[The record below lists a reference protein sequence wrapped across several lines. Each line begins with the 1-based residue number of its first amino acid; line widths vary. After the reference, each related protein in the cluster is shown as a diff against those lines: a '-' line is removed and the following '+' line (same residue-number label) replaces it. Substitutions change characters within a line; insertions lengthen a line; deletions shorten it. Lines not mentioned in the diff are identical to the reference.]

1 MALYLLGMPQ
11 AGHLDAIAAVH
22 YMGPRRSCS
31 QVRAKYMTLD
41 PEANRYVKHFRQIRV
56 IQDYLVRRADRH
68 CIPRVDNTNVDRS
81 VAAIHATVLSCLRRQ
96 ARVGALS

>member
-1 MALYLLGMPQ
+1 
-11 AGHLDAIAAVH
+11 
-22 YMGPRRSCS
+22 
-31 QVRAKYMTLD
+31 MTLD

-56 IQDYLVRRADRH
+56 IQDYLARRADRH

-96 ARVGALS
+96 ARVGTLA